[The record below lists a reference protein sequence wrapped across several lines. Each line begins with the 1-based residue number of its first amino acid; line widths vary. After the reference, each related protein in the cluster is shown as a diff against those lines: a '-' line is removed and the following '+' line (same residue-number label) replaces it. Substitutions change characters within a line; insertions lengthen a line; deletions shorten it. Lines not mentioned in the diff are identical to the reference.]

1 MQIDGFRHK
10 FRLKNIVPW
19 IHFLENKHSLYH
31 RFSNNPNIDS
41 SEINIVFNIDLG
53 SHIASSS
60 SRLVHLLNCIL
71 HYNHKVQKVQKKT
84 RFKARLRTRFRAIL
98 STRQADSE
106 TPQFSQKL
114 PRRTNPNPVFLLLQ
128 PGSESISSLL
138 LGIDGKKPCLWPTR

>member
-19 IHFLENKHSLYH
+19 IHFLQNKHSIYH
-31 RFSNNPNIDS
+31 RFFNNPNIDS
-41 SEINIVFNIDLG
+41 SEISIVFNIDSG

-71 HYNHKVQKVQKKT
+71 HCNHKVQKNT
-84 RFKARLRTRFRAIL
+84 RFKPRLRTRFRAIL

-128 PGSESISSLL
+128 PGSESISYLFI
-138 LGIDGKKPCLWPTR
+138 GIDGKIPCLLTTR